1 MKTKNKLSMR
11 LFIISMILLTSIMK
25 SQDLETIIARQIDS
39 IRIEHNIPSIAYG
52 VTRNDSIIVLNAIG
66 NRDIHS
72 KESVHVENYYHIGS
86 NTKAFTGFLAS
97 KIVEDK
103 LIKWDTKF
111 FDLYPELKNESDSTY
126 YNITLE
132 ELLSH
137 RARIIG
143 FKEPAEI
150 IMILNKYRKNIDDSL
165 ALPKK
170 RYYLIKEVLASKPL
184 PPYDECENS
193 YSNAGIIA
201 ASLMLER
208 VTGETW
214 ECLITKLSKDLNLG
228 IHIGSPIDLGINQP
242 IGHLNPKH
250 INLAFDK
257 DLIPIKVPIQIPI
270 QGELKDLNVFF
281 EFLLLCTPAGNISIT
296 INNFIKFLQL
306 NINGINGNN
315 NYLKFETYKQI
326 FYTYPFYSMGWYNE
340 PEAIL
345 KYSHRGSNMMF
356 NSFAGISPEEKLG
369 IVVMINSYNEEG
381 VTKTLRLLLNNYAK
395 K

>member
-1 MKTKNKLSMR
+1 MKTKIRISMK
-11 LFIISMILLTSIMK
+11 LFIISMILLAGIIQ
-25 SQDLETIIARQIDS
+25 SQELETIIARQIDS

-66 NRDIHS
+66 YKDIQS
-72 KESVHVENYYHIGS
+72 KQRVRVENYYHVGS
-86 NTKAFTGFLAS
+86 NTKAFTGFLAA

-143 FKEPAEI
+143 FKEPAEVI
-150 IMILNKYRKNIDDSL
+150 LILNKYRKNIDNSF

-170 RYYLIKEVLASKPL
+170 RYYLIKEVLKSKPL
-184 PPYDECENS
+184 PPHEECENS

-201 ASLMLER
+201 ASLMLEQA
-208 VTGETW
+208 TGETW

-228 IHIGSPIDLGINQP
+228 IHIGSPIDLDINQP
-242 IGHLNPKH
+242 IGHLNPRH
-250 INLAFDK
+250 INLAIDK
-257 DLIPIKVPIQIPI
+257 DLIPIQVPIKTPV
-270 QGELKDLNVFF
+270 QGELEELNDFF
-281 EFLLLCTPAGNISIT
+281 EFLLLCTPSGNISIT
-296 INNFIKFLQL
+296 INSFLKFLQL
-306 NINGINGNN
+306 NINGKSGKD
-315 NYLKFETYKQI
+315 NYLKYETYKKI
-326 FYTYPFYSMGWYNE
+326 FSAYPFYSMGWYNE
-340 PEAIL
+340 TEEIL

-356 NSFAGISPEEKLG
+356 TSFAGISSENKLG
-369 IVVMINSYNEEG
+369 IVIMINSYNEEG
-381 VTKTLRLLLNNYAK
+381 ITKTLKLLLNNYAK
-395 K
+395 E